1 MAVEVYLFDE
11 AAKLNFGKKELG
23 GKGYGLVEMTKIGL
37 PVPSGIVITTRM
49 CNEFFN
55 KGKTIWPELR
65 QAILDKMELLQKK
78 VGKRFND
85 EANPL
90 LVSVRSGAP
99 FSMPGMMDTVLNL
112 GINDKIANAL
122 AKKTGD
128 ERFAYDTY
136 RRFIQLFGKIVLGID
151 GAKFDALLE
160 EVKKQ
165 RQAKSD
171 LEVDADGWKEVVKQY
186 KKLVKQETGKE
197 LAQDPNEQL
206 MLSVGAVFNSWWNK
220 RAVEYRKIYKIPDT
234 LGTAVNIVMMVYG
247 NLDDSSGTGVAFT
260 RDPSTGDKKLYAEF
274 LQRAQ
279 GEDVVAGIR
288 TPMSIEELKKRMP
301 KVYDELVEISNKLE
315 GYFKDMQDIE
325 FTIESGKL
333 YMLQTRTGKRTAN
346 AALKIAIDMVKEKLI
361 SKEDAVLR
369 IEPEQLQRLLY
380 KQIDPKAKAEAIAKG
395 LPASPGAAVGKVV
408 FTVEDA
414 VAAKKNGEKVIMV
427 RPETTPED
435 IAGIAAA
442 EGVLTSRGGMT
453 SHAAVV
459 TRGMGKPCIVGA
471 EAIKVDVRANKFEVN
486 GRTVKKGDVLTIDGG
501 TGSAYIGEMPLIEPE
516 ISGNVSTILEWADTF
531 RRLGVRANADTPEMA
546 IKARENGAEG
556 IGLART
562 ERMFNAPD
570 RLATVQSMIL
580 ADTPEERAHYLAKLK
595 PMQKSDFKAIFK
607 AMKGLP
613 VTIRLLDLP
622 LHEFLPKLDELLP
635 KVTELRIANKDKQ
648 TLEKYEHILKRAME
662 LREQNPMMGQRGVRL
677 SLMYPE
683 IYIMQVEAI
692 FEAAA
697 ELNKEENADIEV
709 EIMISQVAS
718 ASELAKAREIV
729 EQTAHNEAKK
739 TKTNIKYKVGT
750 MIETPRAAL
759 TATELAKVADFFSFG
774 TNDLTQATFAF
785 SRDDVEAKFI
795 PFYIDNKILQ
805 ANPFETLDVSG
816 VGRLVKIAAE
826 EGKEANKSLRVG
838 ICGEHGGDPD
848 SIMFFNTTK
857 IDYVSCSPYRVP
869 VARLVAAQAELKG
882 KRQASTTA

>member
-11 AAKLNFGKKELG
+11 AAKLNLNKFDLG
-23 GKGYGLVEMTKIGL
+23 GKGYGLVEMTKIGM
-37 PVPSGIVITTRM
+37 PVPPGIVITTHM
-49 CNEFFN
+49 CNEFFE
-55 KGKTIWPELR
+55 KGKKIWPELR
-65 QAILDKMELLQKK
+65 QAILDKINILQQRTGKK
-78 VGKRFND
+78 FND
-85 EANPL
+85 ENNPL
-90 LVSVRSGAP
+90 LVSVRSGAA

-112 GINDKIANAL
+112 GINDKIVQVL

-151 GAKFDALLE
+151 GAKFDAVLE
-160 EVKKQ
+160 KVKEEKG
-165 RQAKSD
+165 AKTD
-171 LEVDADGWKEVVKQY
+171 LEVNAEGWKEVVERY
-186 KKLVKQETGKE
+186 KKLVKEETGKE
-197 LAQDPNEQL
+197 FSQDPLEQL
-206 MLSVGAVFNSWWNK
+206 MQAVGAVFNSWWNK
-220 RAVEYRKIYKIPDT
+220 RAVEYRKIYKIPDS

-247 NLDDSSGTGVAFT
+247 NLDDRSGTGVAFT
-260 RDPSTGDKKLYAEF
+260 RDPSTGEKKLYAEF
-274 LQRAQ
+274 LPRAQ

-288 TPMSIEELKKRMP
+288 TPMPVEEMKKKLP
-301 KVYDELVEISNKLE
+301 EAYNTLVEIAGKLE
-315 GYFKDMQDIE
+315 QHFRDMQDFE
-325 FTIESGKL
+325 FTVESGKL
-333 YMLQTRTGKRTAN
+333 YMLQTRNGKRTAQ
-346 AALKIAIDMVKEKLI
+346 AALKIAIDMVNEKLI
-361 SKEDAVLR
+361 SKEEAVQR
-369 IEPEQLQRLLY
+369 IEPDQLQRLLY
-380 KQIDPKAKAEAIAKG
+380 KQIDPKAKAEPVAKG

-414 VAAKKNGEKVIMV
+414 VEAKKKGEKVIIV

-471 EAIKVDVRANKFEVN
+471 EAIKVDVQSNKFQV
-486 GRTVKKGDVLTIDGG
+486 GDKTVKKGDVVTIDGG
-501 TGSAYIGEMPLIEPE
+501 TGSVFIGEMPLVEPQ
-516 ISGNVSTILEWADTF
+516 IGGDISTILKWADSF

-546 IKARENGAEG
+546 AKARENGAEG
-556 IGLART
+556 IGLVRT
-562 ERMFNAPD
+562 ERMFNAPE
-570 RLATVQSMIL
+570 RLAIVQEMIL
-580 ADTPEERAHYLAKLK
+580 ADTAEERQKQLDRLK
-595 PMQKSDFKAIFK
+595 PMQKGDFVAIFK

-635 KVTELRIANKDKQ
+635 KVTELKLKGTNTPELA
-648 TLEKYEHILKRAME
+648 KYERVLKRVME

-683 IYIMQVEAI
+683 IYRMQVQAI

-697 ELNKEENADIEV
+697 EVAKEEGKAPDV

-718 ASELAKAREIV
+718 ASELQKAREIV
-729 EQTAHNEAKK
+729 EQTAQDELKK
-739 TKTNIKYKVGT
+739 LGTKIKYEVGT

-759 TATELAKVADFFSFG
+759 TAAELAKVADFFSFG

-795 PFYIDNKILQ
+795 PFYIDNKILP
-805 ANPFETLDVSG
+805 ANPFETVDVNG
-816 VGRLVKIAAE
+816 VGRLVKLAAE
-826 EGKEANKSLRVG
+826 EGKQANSKLKVG
-838 ICGEHGGDPD
+838 VCGEHGGDPD

-857 IDYVSCSPYRVP
+857 VDYVSCSPYRVP
-869 VARLVAAQAELKG
+869 VARLVAAQAALKE
-882 KRQASTTA
+882 KANASTTA

>member
-1 MAVEVYLFDE
+1 MPAEVYMFDE
-11 AAKLNFGKKELG
+11 AAKLNLSKYELG
-23 GKGYGLVEMTKIGL
+23 GKGYGLVEMTKLGL
-37 PVPSGIVITTRM
+37 PVPDGIVITTHM

-55 KGKTIWPELR
+55 NGKKIWPELK
-65 QAILDKMELLQKK
+65 QAILNKMDVLQKR

-85 EANPL
+85 ENNPL

-112 GINDKIANAL
+112 GINDKIAEAL
-122 AKKTGD
+122 AKKIGD

-151 GAKFDALLE
+151 GAKFDAVLE
-160 EVKKQ
+160 KVKEEKH
-165 RQAKSD
+165 AKSD
-171 LEVDADGWKEVVKQY
+171 LDVDAAGWREVVEQY
-186 KKLVKQETGKE
+186 KKLVKKETGKE

-206 MLSVGAVFNSWWNK
+206 MQAVGAVFNSWWNK
-220 RAVEYRKIYKIPDT
+220 RAAEYRKIYKIPDT

-247 NLDDSSGTGVAFT
+247 NLDDNSGTGVAFT
-260 RDPSTGDKKLYAEF
+260 RDPSTGEKKLYAEY
-274 LQRAQ
+274 LPKAQ

-288 TPMSIEELKKRMP
+288 TPMSVEELKKKLP
-301 KVYDELVEISNKLE
+301 KAYDTLVEIANKLE
-315 GYFKDMQDIE
+315 SYFKDMQDVE
-325 FTIESGKL
+325 FTVESGKL

-346 AALKIAIDMVKEKLI
+346 AALKIALDMVNEKLI

-369 IEPEQLQRLLY
+369 IEPDQLQRLLY
-380 KQIDPKAKAEAIAKG
+380 KQIDPKIKAEAIAKG

-414 VAAKKNGEKVIMV
+414 VEAKRRGEKVIMV

-435 IAGIAAA
+435 IAGIAAS

-471 EAIKVDVRANKFEVN
+471 ESIKVDVRANKLQV
-486 GRTVKKGDVLTIDGG
+486 GDKTVKKGDIITIDGG
-501 TGSAYIGEMPLIEPE
+501 TGSVFIGEMPLIEPE
-516 ISGNVSTILEWADTF
+516 IGGNISTILKWADSF

-546 IKARENGAEG
+546 AKARENGAEG

-570 RLATVQSMIL
+570 RLSTVQDMIL
-580 ADTPEERAHYLAKLK
+580 ADTPEERAKYLAKLK

-607 AMKGLP
+607 TMKGLP
-613 VTIRLLDLP
+613 VTIRLLDMP

-635 KVTELRIANKDKQ
+635 KVTELRIKGDNKQ
-648 TLEKYEHILKRAME
+648 ELEKYERVLKRVME

-683 IYIMQVEAI
+683 IYRMQVEAI

-697 ELNKEENADIEV
+697 ELKKEEGIDSEV

-729 EQTAHNEAKK
+729 EQVAEEEAKK
-739 TKTNIKYKVGT
+739 LGAAIKHKVGT

-759 TATELAKVADFFSFG
+759 TAAELAKVADFFSFG

-795 PFYIDNKILQ
+795 PFYVENKILA
-805 ANPFETLDVSG
+805 ANPFETLDVNG
-816 VGRLVKIAAE
+816 VGRLVKLASE
-826 EGKEANKSLRVG
+826 EGKEANSKLRVG
-838 ICGEHGGDPD
+838 VCGEHGGDPD
-848 SIMFFNTTK
+848 SITFFNTTK
-857 IDYVSCSPYRVP
+857 VDYVSCSPYRVP
-869 VARLVAAQAELKG
+869 VARLVAAQAALKG
-882 KRQASTTA
+882 KAKASTTA

>member
-848 SIMFFNTTK
+848 SIMFFNT
-857 IDYVSCSPYRVP
+857 
-869 VARLVAAQAELKG
+869 
-882 KRQASTTA
+882 

>member
-333 YMLQTRTGKRTAN
+333 YMLQTRTGKR
-346 AALKIAIDMVKEKLI
+346 
-361 SKEDAVLR
+361 
-369 IEPEQLQRLLY
+369 
-380 KQIDPKAKAEAIAKG
+380 
-395 LPASPGAAVGKVV
+395 
-408 FTVEDA
+408 
-414 VAAKKNGEKVIMV
+414 
-427 RPETTPED
+427 
-435 IAGIAAA
+435 
-442 EGVLTSRGGMT
+442 
-453 SHAAVV
+453 
-459 TRGMGKPCIVGA
+459 
-471 EAIKVDVRANKFEVN
+471 
-486 GRTVKKGDVLTIDGG
+486 
-501 TGSAYIGEMPLIEPE
+501 
-516 ISGNVSTILEWADTF
+516 
-531 RRLGVRANADTPEMA
+531 
-546 IKARENGAEG
+546 
-556 IGLART
+556 
-562 ERMFNAPD
+562 
-570 RLATVQSMIL
+570 
-580 ADTPEERAHYLAKLK
+580 
-595 PMQKSDFKAIFK
+595 
-607 AMKGLP
+607 
-613 VTIRLLDLP
+613 
-622 LHEFLPKLDELLP
+622 
-635 KVTELRIANKDKQ
+635 
-648 TLEKYEHILKRAME
+648 
-662 LREQNPMMGQRGVRL
+662 
-677 SLMYPE
+677 
-683 IYIMQVEAI
+683 
-692 FEAAA
+692 
-697 ELNKEENADIEV
+697 
-709 EIMISQVAS
+709 
-718 ASELAKAREIV
+718 
-729 EQTAHNEAKK
+729 
-739 TKTNIKYKVGT
+739 
-750 MIETPRAAL
+750 
-759 TATELAKVADFFSFG
+759 
-774 TNDLTQATFAF
+774 
-785 SRDDVEAKFI
+785 
-795 PFYIDNKILQ
+795 
-805 ANPFETLDVSG
+805 
-816 VGRLVKIAAE
+816 
-826 EGKEANKSLRVG
+826 
-838 ICGEHGGDPD
+838 
-848 SIMFFNTTK
+848 
-857 IDYVSCSPYRVP
+857 
-869 VARLVAAQAELKG
+869 
-882 KRQASTTA
+882 

>member
-805 ANPFETLDVSG
+805 ANPFETL
-816 VGRLVKIAAE
+816 
-826 EGKEANKSLRVG
+826 
-838 ICGEHGGDPD
+838 
-848 SIMFFNTTK
+848 
-857 IDYVSCSPYRVP
+857 
-869 VARLVAAQAELKG
+869 
-882 KRQASTTA
+882 

>member
-531 RRLGVRANADTPEMA
+531 RRLG
-546 IKARENGAEG
+546 
-556 IGLART
+556 
-562 ERMFNAPD
+562 
-570 RLATVQSMIL
+570 
-580 ADTPEERAHYLAKLK
+580 
-595 PMQKSDFKAIFK
+595 
-607 AMKGLP
+607 
-613 VTIRLLDLP
+613 
-622 LHEFLPKLDELLP
+622 
-635 KVTELRIANKDKQ
+635 
-648 TLEKYEHILKRAME
+648 
-662 LREQNPMMGQRGVRL
+662 
-677 SLMYPE
+677 
-683 IYIMQVEAI
+683 
-692 FEAAA
+692 
-697 ELNKEENADIEV
+697 
-709 EIMISQVAS
+709 
-718 ASELAKAREIV
+718 
-729 EQTAHNEAKK
+729 
-739 TKTNIKYKVGT
+739 
-750 MIETPRAAL
+750 
-759 TATELAKVADFFSFG
+759 
-774 TNDLTQATFAF
+774 
-785 SRDDVEAKFI
+785 
-795 PFYIDNKILQ
+795 
-805 ANPFETLDVSG
+805 
-816 VGRLVKIAAE
+816 
-826 EGKEANKSLRVG
+826 
-838 ICGEHGGDPD
+838 
-848 SIMFFNTTK
+848 
-857 IDYVSCSPYRVP
+857 
-869 VARLVAAQAELKG
+869 
-882 KRQASTTA
+882 